1 MRRRPAIPSGA
12 GFTFGPASPKCRPF
26 TPIIDERMKNPVE
39 FLREVR
45 QEGSRITW
53 PGRRETLSWALM
65 IFVFVAISAVFFLVV
80 DKIIAWV
87 VKLLLGVG

>member
-1 MRRRPAIPSGA
+1 
-12 GFTFGPASPKCRPF
+12 
-26 TPIIDERMKNPVE
+26 MKNPVE

-45 QEGSRITW
+45 QEGARITW
-53 PGRRETLSWALM
+53 PGRRETLSWSVM
-65 IFVFVAISAVFFLVV
+65 IFIFVTLAAIFFLVV

>member
-1 MRRRPAIPSGA
+1 MPPLH
-12 GFTFGPASPKCRPF
+12 
-26 TPIIDERMKNPVE
+26 PIIDERMKNPVE

-45 QEGSRITW
+45 QEGARITW

-65 IFVFVAISAVFFLVV
+65 IFIFVAISAVFFLVV
-80 DKIIAWV
+80 DKIIAAV

>member
-1 MRRRPAIPSGA
+1 MPPLH
-12 GFTFGPASPKCRPF
+12 
-26 TPIIDERMKNPVE
+26 PIIDERMKNPVE

-45 QEGSRITW
+45 QEGARITW

-65 IFVFVAISAVFFLVV
+65 IFAFVAVSAIFFLVV

>member
-1 MRRRPAIPSGA
+1 
-12 GFTFGPASPKCRPF
+12 
-26 TPIIDERMKNPVE
+26 MKNPVE

-45 QEGSRITW
+45 QEGARITW
-53 PGRRETLSWALM
+53 PGRRETLSWAMM

-80 DKIIAWV
+80 DKIIAFV

>member
-1 MRRRPAIPSGA
+1 MPSGA
-12 GFTFGPASPKCRPF
+12 GFTFGAGSLTCRPF

-45 QEGSRITW
+45 QEGARITW
-53 PGRRETLSWALM
+53 PGRRETLFVALM

-80 DKIIAWV
+80 DKLIAWI